1 MSTIPPLATSRDR
14 DLPAPSRRGRHWLLR
29 GFDLGRWDARIW
41 DTQTW
46 DARTWN
52 VRTWDAR
59 TWDART
65 WDARTWR
72 NNLRLTSAL
81 VLLSFFICHL
91 LAHSLLIV
99 SLDAADVTFDV
110 TMYVWQAKIGT
121 VVLLAAFF
129 VHYSNALWS
138 IYVRQTLRLP
148 PWQWTQLA
156 LGLCIPLLIMSHVMG
171 TGVADNALGV
181 VGSYRSVLIAH
192 WVAAPWHAIV
202 QSLAVLT
209 VWTHACVGIHFWLR
223 TKLAYAR
230 WRPYLLGFA
239 LLLPAFAL
247 AGYIAA
253 GNEVLR
259 ASRSPD
265 FVPQVLRESH
275 ITPQTAGEVAWLAE
289 LGIGVHLALIGLA
302 FGGREL
308 RLWRL
313 RSRKLPRLTHAS
325 GRVMPILAGASVL
338 ETLRHQGVPHAALC
352 GGRARCTTCR
362 VLVTKGA
369 DQLPQATGLEAAALA
384 RIGATPGMRLACQL
398 RPDADISIM
407 PLLAPDAG
415 AVEGSLRGGLEGSE
429 RLITVVFVDMR
440 GSTSLGESKLP
451 YDVLFILNRFFQE
464 MSKAVAATNGH
475 YSQFTGDGLMALYG
489 LDAADPATGPADA
502 LRGAH
507 EMLARLGDLNHTLR
521 GELSAPLRIGI
532 GIHYG
537 EAIVGAMG
545 PPRSQIITAIGDTVN
560 TCARLE
566 SLSKDYDCVAVISR
580 RAARLAGLAL
590 AGRELL
596 HAAVKGRSAP
606 VECYALKTIADL
618 QITADLPIPSG
629 AQSSGLSQRA
639 GEPEAWIILD
649 HNGAGRRPRPPDSR
663 LSLTTDDR
671 VGALATALYR
681 RNQRKENI
689 VHDLFDDRVGNSVE
703 RHDGLVAGQVRRQ

>member
-1 MSTIPPLATSRDR
+1 MSTTPPLVTSLDQN
-14 DLPAPSRRGRHWLLR
+14 LPAPALRGRRWLLR
-29 GFDLGRWDARIW
+29 GFNLRRS
-41 DTQTW
+41 
-46 DARTWN
+46 DARTWDP
-52 VRTWDAR
+52 RTWDAR
-59 TWDART
+59 TWDARN

-72 NNLRLTSAL
+72 SNLRLTSAL
-81 VLLSFFICHL
+81 VLLSFVICHL

-99 SLDAADVTFDV
+99 SLDAANVAFDV
-110 TMYVWQAKIGT
+110 TMYVWQTEIGT
-121 VVLLAAFF
+121 ALLLAAFF
-129 VHYSNALWS
+129 VHYCNALWS
-138 IYVRQTLRLP
+138 IYVRQSLRLA
-148 PWQWTQLA
+148 PWQWTQVG
-156 LGLCIPLLIMSHVMG
+156 LGLCIPLLILSHVMG
-171 TGVADNALGV
+171 TRVADSTLGV
-181 VGSYRSVLIAH
+181 VGSYQSVLIAH
-192 WVAAPWHAIV
+192 WVAAPWHAIM
-202 QSLAVLT
+202 QTAAVLT
-209 VWTHACVGIHFWLR
+209 VWTHACIGIHFWLR
-223 TKLAYAR
+223 TKTAYAR

-259 ASRSPD
+259 ASRDPD
-265 FVPQVLRESH
+265 YVAQVLRESH
-275 ITPQTAGEVAWLAE
+275 ITPKTGSEVLLWAE
-289 LGIGVHLALIGLA
+289 LGIAAHLAMIGLA

-313 RSRKLPRLTHAS
+313 RNRKLPRLTHAS
-325 GRVMPILAGASVL
+325 GGVMPIMAGASVL
-338 ETLRHQGVPHAALC
+338 ETLRQQGVPHAALC

-362 VLVTKGA
+362 VLVTKGG
-369 DQLPQATGLEAAALA
+369 DQLPPPSGLEAAALA

-415 AVEGSLRGGLEGSE
+415 ALEGSLRGGLEGSE

-502 LRGAH
+502 LRGAQA
-507 EMLARLGDLNHTLR
+507 MLAGLGDLNHQLR

-566 SLSKDYDCVAVISR
+566 SLTKDYDCVAIVSQ
-580 RAARLAGLAL
+580 RAAALAAL
-590 AGRELL
+590 DVAGRELL
-596 HAAVKGRSAP
+596 QASVKGRSEP
-606 VECYALKTIADL
+606 VQFYALKTLAEL
-618 QITADLPIPSG
+618 STA
-629 AQSSGLSQRA
+629 AQA
-639 GEPEAWIILD
+639 
-649 HNGAGRRPRPPDSR
+649 
-663 LSLTTDDR
+663 
-671 VGALATALYR
+671 
-681 RNQRKENI
+681 
-689 VHDLFDDRVGNSVE
+689 
-703 RHDGLVAGQVRRQ
+703 